1 MPSGSSLARKAVKA
15 AVLPGGIVSR
25 RRPGDVVIL
34 LYHRVGGDGGE
45 IDMPTAVFERQL
57 ATLAASER
65 VLTLDQAMTGDSG
78 GGVVVTVDDGYRDFH
93 DTVLPLLVRHRV
105 PALLYLATGLVAGQE
120 NAPGDGSALTWSQL
134 AEAVG
139 SGLVTVGAHTHGH
152 ANLSHAPER
161 VCHDEMARCQG
172 LVEERL
178 GVACRH
184 FAYPWSVASPT
195 ADRVA
200 RRLFDTA
207 ALDAWRTNRAGAIDP
222 WRLGRVPVLRSD
234 GLAFF
239 RAKVRGRLDGEALA
253 YRLLGRGP
261 WGARGTPER
270 GPAPGGGDQQRRA
283 SAPQSKDVGA

>member
-1 MPSGSSLARKAVKA
+1 MPMATGSSFARKAVKA

-34 LYHRVGGDGGE
+34 LYHKVGGQGGE
-45 IDMPTAVFERQL
+45 IDMPARLFERQL
-57 ATLAASER
+57 ALLAEHER
-65 VLTLDQAMTGDSG
+65 VLTLEQAVTAGGG

-93 DTVLPLLVRHRV
+93 DTVLPLLVRYRV
-105 PALLYLATGLVAGQE
+105 PAVLYLATGLVAGE
-120 NAPGDGSALTWSQL
+120 GPDLHSPDALTWSQL
-134 AEAVG
+134 AEAVAT
-139 SGLVTVGAHTHGH
+139 GLVTVGAHTHGH
-152 ANLSHAPER
+152 VDLSHASQQE
-161 VCHDEMARCQG
+161 CHEEMSRCQG
-172 LVEERL
+172 LIEERL

-184 FAYPWSVASPT
+184 FAYPWAVASPT
-195 ADRVA
+195 ADLVA

-222 WRLGRVPVLRSD
+222 WRLGRVPVLTSD

-261 WGARGTPER
+261 WGRT
-270 GPAPGGGDQQRRA
+270 
-283 SAPQSKDVGA
+283 